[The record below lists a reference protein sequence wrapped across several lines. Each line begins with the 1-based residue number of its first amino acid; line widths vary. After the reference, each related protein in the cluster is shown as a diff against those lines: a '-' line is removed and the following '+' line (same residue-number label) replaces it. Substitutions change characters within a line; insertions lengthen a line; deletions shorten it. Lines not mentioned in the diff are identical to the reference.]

1 MNVMIDTN
9 VILDVMGKREPFFQH
24 SASVL
29 MLVAQQN
36 LSASITANTITDIY
50 YLSKKFIPNREEIK
64 RALLNLMDLLNV
76 VEVSGTDC
84 MKAFDFGMNDYED
97 ALLAQCAKRNKATY
111 IVTRNTKDFEDSP
124 VEAIA
129 PEDFL
134 NRFFP

>member
-29 MLVAQQN
+29 MLVALQK

-76 VEVSGTDC
+76 VEVSETDC
-84 MKAFDFGMNDYED
+84 MKAFDLSMNDYED
-97 ALLAQCAKRNKATY
+97 ALLAQCAKRSKAAY
-111 IVTRNTKDFEDSP
+111 IVTRNTKDFKDSP
-124 VEAIA
+124 VEAIT
-129 PEDFL
+129 PDDFL